1 MQQHNVVVEK
11 VLQYRIITDH
21 YNADAI
27 RMKMLLN
34 SKNISFTEKTLH
46 TEDQLRQAK
55 VMGIKEFPTIYTKDN
70 DPIGG
75 LQELIHWLDQFE

>member
-1 MQQHNVVVEK
+1 MVVEK

-75 LQELIHWLDQFE
+75 LQDLIHWLDQFE

>member
-1 MQQHNVVVEK
+1 M
-11 VLQYRIITDH
+11 QYRIITDH

-75 LQELIHWLDQFE
+75 LQDLIHWLDQFE

>member
-1 MQQHNVVVEK
+1 MVVEK

-34 SKNISFTEKTLH
+34 SKGISFTEKTLH

-75 LQELIHWLDQFE
+75 LQDLIHWLDQFE